1 MRGTQSIQSVSLV
14 GVLGVVLAV
23 APRCGAGQDLPRV
36 IMRTDLGEVE
46 IEIDTVHA
54 PITAANFLR
63 YVDAGY
69 YTPGRFH
76 RTVTPDNQ
84 PNNEVRIEVIQ
95 GGMVRGRG
103 LTGFPPIPLER
114 TNVTGLTHR
123 DGTISVARGRPDSGR
138 SDFFICI
145 GDQPELDFGGKRN
158 ADGQGF
164 GAFGRVVRGMDV
176 VRRIQANTADGQRL
190 TPPVTI
196 LSVRRQE

>member
-1 MRGTQSIQSVSLV
+1 MRGTQSIQRTSLV
-14 GVLGVVLAV
+14 GVLGVALAM
-23 APRCGAGQDLPRV
+23 APRAGTGQELPHV
-36 IMRTDLGEVE
+36 IMQTDLGEIE
-46 IEIDTVHA
+46 IEIDTVRA
-54 PITAANFLR
+54 PITTANFLR

-95 GGMVRGRG
+95 GGVERGRG
-103 LTGFPPIPLER
+103 LTAFPPIPLER

-123 DGTISVARGRPDSGR
+123 DGTISVARGGPDSGR
-138 SDFFICI
+138 SEFFICI

-164 GAFGRVVRGMDV
+164 AAFGQVVRGMDV
-176 VRRIQANTADGQRL
+176 VRRIQASPADAQRL

-196 LSVRRQE
+196 LSVHRKG

>member
-1 MRGTQSIQSVSLV
+1 MRGTQSIQRTSLV
-14 GVLGVVLAV
+14 GVLGVALAM
-23 APRCGAGQDLPRV
+23 APRAGTGQELPHV
-36 IMRTDLGEVE
+36 IMQTDLGEIE
-46 IEIDTVHA
+46 IEIDTVRA
-54 PITAANFLR
+54 PITTANFLR

-95 GGMVRGRG
+95 GGIERGRG
-103 LTGFPPIPLER
+103 LTAFPPIPLER
-114 TNVTGLTHR
+114 TNVTGLPHR
-123 DGTISVARGRPDSGR
+123 DGTISVARGGPDSGR
-138 SDFFICI
+138 SEFFICI

-164 GAFGRVVRGMDV
+164 AAFGQVVRGMDV
-176 VRRIQANTADGQRL
+176 VRRIQASPADAQRL

-196 LSVRRQE
+196 LSVHRKE